1 MKRLV
6 RSLTQK
12 ILACSLL
19 STSHMIHMQ
28 RVTHSLK
35 EEVFD
40 LTGKFASNGLGRWG
54 SFESYSKVVEVP
66 LLISLAMCL

>member
-1 MKRLV
+1 
-6 RSLTQK
+6 
-12 ILACSLL
+12 
-19 STSHMIHMQ
+19 MIHMQ